1 MAKDTFS
8 FMDAEAKLP
17 IEDTAS
23 EYYVYTD
30 KNGKSTAIL
39 PQDLTDAQMK
49 AFADSDEDY
58 PTFSVYNGKVSVT
71 GSGNYLNSDIVD
83 SVSKTLQD
91 YYKGV
96 DLANEQV
103 AENFQKTLD
112 EVNAQVKSQLQYQ
125 DYMDFLDKTGF
136 SDDAYRNYALA
147 VQETDPKTTTNIMKS
162 KKKFIG
168 LKKDGTLTT
177 KDEAMTPEEWIGY
190 WKANYNPEERAQL
203 WMDSAEAL
211 ARASNG
217 DGNDNDLYAALPYLI
232 MGHSEGVNFPAGAI
246 NTLNPFDES
255 GLDVSKDW
263 ENAKVS
269 TPLYGFEDTN
279 DLSVFTQAFIR
290 QLGMRGLEIASDVLT
305 FDNPWSELGAT
316 NGAQYFG
323 IDDWDDSDLQKM
335 SREDYQDYA
344 SMAREAV
351 KEGYDTYDKMKDEYG
366 EVLAKKLWVVY
377 SFSKT
382 DPRAVGGGRVLD
394 TIRNENGDVV
404 AEEGDYPG
412 YKTYQDFQSRL
423 SEWRENRGGFESWKD
438 ENVDAMNKY
447 VNQMAVYSPGFATA
461 GTVAGQI
468 ASFVAEQA
476 ALSALTGGALSAS
489 NVAATL
495 ANAGWKLGANA
506 INYTKIGQRIAAKV
520 PALANALNAMAT
532 STAATAAGLKQGYK
546 IGKATLAASD
556 ATKAAQAIYTLG
568 SIGNW
573 AIREV
578 GEDALRG
585 LVDDAVM
592 KNSFDS
598 QGNLDVNKLIENVYM
613 NAVMY
618 GAAKGVGKA
627 LGGIGSL
634 VNLAGTKSIDGV
646 ELNTTQRYQLNLF
659 QKALD
664 DQNSRIQFRGWNED
678 GHPVITTYG
687 RTKILDQLAPSG
699 ETAKAVEDITGTAA
713 PTAARSIENIIND
726 ENVPDDIK
734 QKITETVDESKI
746 DTSDPK
752 WKEDIQTRL
761 QEKLSDDE
769 IRQAFPDGTIKV
781 GDDTIKVDTK
791 EFTSGDVNRVSGKEF
806 ATMDDAI
813 EGLRTARKTSD
824 FARSIN
830 GILRQSI
837 DFAKNFKNAV
847 QDFADANNMT
857 VKDVMV
863 EIRNSRLAGEE
874 TIPGLKDL
882 WYENWKPIQ
891 DKLLDL
897 QEQLTG
903 IRPISHDFYFR
914 DMLEGTFNPSAS
926 GAYSIN
932 NSSVIDMLGGDA
944 DFDLSASST
953 ARNTGKLAD
962 IASDKLEYDPEV
974 LAREFVASR
983 MQTIWQSD
991 DMGKIFAT
999 MQDAHEAGEY
1009 NFTEAQAAKSVGAT
1023 ERVSREVENSDGV
1036 KEIQNLANVSELGD
1050 EFAEVKVGDTPES
1063 TIKDIDA
1070 KIKAEKDNIK
1080 TIKEE
1085 TTYKWEEDG
1094 KTVKKTLDDNIKD
1107 TEKQLAEQ
1115 QAEVDSFAPKTDAS
1129 EVTKMDYKTRND
1141 LAKSYADKHPEYI
1154 VAYRRQP
1161 KGVDKWYSNGTGT
1174 RAGDLDDF
1182 SSYGSDKGDLTDA
1195 VWLTTDEK
1203 WASSKSKAS
1212 AGHYNGE
1219 PDQTVVVLLPKSLI
1233 ADGGGEQP
1241 LAPKGEG
1248 EFTDSWGNDRYTI
1261 RGFSEANEGKIVQ
1274 TRGTESEGW
1283 YKAREANEAAGR
1295 TPVTD
1300 AMRYRLNPDF
1310 YEKTELV
1317 LFRDTQ
1323 PDVIE
1328 NSNKLILEEY
1338 NSKHKVENEFFAKK
1352 AQRSVDETQ
1361 SVLDGL
1367 LAQKQKLDDAEANLK
1382 NLQEMKK
1389 KLQNTKTVEEAE
1401 QVIDEEELKRA
1412 AEVDKKTMVNAQ
1424 NTFNKSAKKSN
1435 AAELISK
1442 NSGYSMRGQRVNP
1455 SAKPIGV
1462 NYMPG
1467 NPFGKWGSAVNDNYI
1482 KGNSIEME
1490 FTAYK
1495 ADGTPFVRKITA
1507 YNGGYKMYAEAGS
1520 FARNVIVDVRN
1531 GASLW
1536 DAIYKQVYDNGFF
1549 IEPSNNQ
1556 RAKYGALTIKEQ
1568 AAKVT
1573 DKFMDK
1579 MLNDKRFAHV
1589 FNDDGTVKSTDGLT
1603 AMLTTRFRSQGIS
1616 DFTKF
1621 LRKSNFDSF
1630 TKGEQK
1636 WLNSRMYEMTASVN
1650 KNTFKKIVN
1659 WLIQGS
1665 MALRY
1670 KSTMG
1675 WNLKNGQLQLT
1686 ECQRTFTAN
1695 KIGDFGSTLKRLA
1708 TDKDF
1713 RANVSDRTYI
1723 LAADSAGAGFSKQE
1737 LDMIADTFTKLGSES
1752 VINEYG
1758 IVTNI
1763 DKIKAK
1769 YKDFNDSLLASPQG
1783 GEYAKNYIMIA
1794 GFTAAGERAGLSGA
1808 ELDSYVRNRFNVEA
1822 LAGTQLG
1829 KIGLTD
1835 SRIGQFTFMYLGFPI
1850 RELTLQA
1857 HLIKGG
1863 GTVGGKGFKKALGS
1877 LDYIAKML
1885 GAKGAMWAMEAP
1897 WGYTLLDQVGLD
1909 PFGVIGQYDPIQT
1922 DWEDREPGWRW
1933 GDLAVQ
1939 YNPFL
1944 QGAMTSV
1951 VSDIYMAYRA
1961 AEEEARAEY
1970 REEHNGSTEG
1980 FEWSMFEDGADSLE
1994 GILKG
1999 LSPVGEQALGFIPG
2013 RTFYQRIEGELQDA
2027 QRGYHISQ
2035 SGNRLYEANT
2045 DPGNILW
2052 GMIAGRRNTTNAQDY
2067 YQTANPIRGAIEGG
2081 WGGLGQQM
2089 ERGFGSLNP
2098 FRSFREFDPIDSD
2111 TYTDWFNGSYAD
2123 QQNWNTGVYAFREEA
2138 QQIKDK
2144 YDKYISEGK
2153 EINSQN
2159 ARENELADLRN
2170 RVEKFVKAYTD
2181 KHPEGIS
2188 YSKQNQLINI
2198 LNLGDYQSSLDEAV
2212 EEASGNVDYSDW
2224 DAAQNRYM
2232 QGNFPT
2238 PYGLRQTKEGENVYG
2253 QSPQLQQILSQQRYG
2268 IASDV
2273 APTIKQMY
2281 NSQKFDTPLGNMTM
2295 KDYHDRVY
2303 AQLQD
2308 EWNKG
2313 KTDYDKV
2320 TKIQEEYLAQISKNV
2335 IQPILNT
2342 YGSSVLS
2349 AGKSSDIMQEFG
2361 KMLYSMVP
2369 SDDYR
2374 IDNKGKKIY
2383 KSTPYMTID
2392 IPKWLNKNFKAYSSS
2407 VNTTN
2412 QKTKDR
2418 LESIRSSIDQ
2428 GHASTAISK
2437 AKALVDDIGK
2447 GKASVSREELEW
2459 LQGVLND

>member
-71 GSGNYLNSDIVD
+71 GSGNYLDSDIVD

-91 YYKGV
+91 YYKGAN
-96 DLANEQV
+96 LANEQV

-136 SDDAYRNYALA
+136 SDDAYRNYSLA
-147 VQETDPKTTTNIMKS
+147 VQETDPKTTTNVRKS
-162 KKKFIG
+162 TKKFRG
-168 LKKDGTLTT
+168 VKKDGSITAE
-177 KDEAMTPEEWIGY
+177 DEAMTPEQWLDY
-190 WKANYNPEERAQL
+190 WKKNYNPEERAQL

-232 MGHSEGVNFPAGAI
+232 MGHSEGVNFPAGVI

-290 QLGMRGLEIASDVLT
+290 QLGMRGLEIASDILT
-305 FDNPWSELGAT
+305 FDNPWSEFGAT

-323 IDDWDDSDLQKM
+323 IDDWKDSDLEKWA
-335 SREDYQDYA
+335 REDYQLYA
-344 SMAREAV
+344 DFAHDLVE
-351 KEGYDTYDKMKDEYG
+351 KGYDTYDKMKKYFGVDTLKEKLEDSGTDDENRK
-366 EVLAKKLWVVY
+366 VLEDLLKDSEKQAKRYWIAY
-377 SFSKT
+377 TFSKV

-394 TIRNENGDVV
+394 TIRNEDGDVV

-423 SEWRENRGGFESWKD
+423 ADWRENRGGFEQWKD

-461 GTVAGQI
+461 GIVGGQI

-713 PTAARSIENIIND
+713 PTVARTIENIIND

-734 QKITETVDESKI
+734 QKITEAVDESKI

-847 QDFADANNMT
+847 QDFAEANNMT

-1050 EFAEVKVGDTPES
+1050 EFAEVKVDPETSKKLKDAKTPEE
-1063 TIKDIDA
+1063 I
-1070 KIKAEKDNIK
+1070 
-1080 TIKEE
+1080 
-1085 TTYKWEEDG
+1085 
-1094 KTVKKTLDDNIKD
+1094 
-1107 TEKQLAEQ
+1107 
-1115 QAEVDSFAPKTDAS
+1115 
-1129 EVTKMDYKTRND
+1129 
-1141 LAKSYADKHPEYI
+1141 
-1154 VAYRRQP
+1154 
-1161 KGVDKWYSNGTGT
+1161 
-1174 RAGDLDDF
+1174 
-1182 SSYGSDKGDLTDA
+1182 
-1195 VWLTTDEK
+1195 
-1203 WASSKSKAS
+1203 
-1212 AGHYNGE
+1212 
-1219 PDQTVVVLLPKSLI
+1219 
-1233 ADGGGEQP
+1233 
-1241 LAPKGEG
+1241 
-1248 EFTDSWGNDRYTI
+1248 
-1261 RGFSEANEGKIVQ
+1261 
-1274 TRGTESEGW
+1274 
-1283 YKAREANEAAGR
+1283 EAAER
-1295 TPVTD
+1295 
-1300 AMRYRLNPDF
+1300 A
-1310 YEKTELV
+1310 
-1317 LFRDTQ
+1317 
-1323 PDVIE
+1323 
-1328 NSNKLILEEY
+1328 
-1338 NSKHKVENEFFAKK
+1338 
-1352 AQRSVDETQ
+1352 
-1361 SVLDGL
+1361 
-1367 LAQKQKLDDAEANLK
+1367 
-1382 NLQEMKK
+1382 
-1389 KLQNTKTVEEAE
+1389 
-1401 QVIDEEELKRA
+1401 IDEEELKQA

-1424 NTFNKSAKKSN
+1424 KRFNESAKKSN

-1442 NSGYSMRGQRVNP
+1442 NSGYSMRGQRINP
-1455 SAKPIGV
+1455 DYKPVGV

-1490 FTAYK
+1490 LTAYK

-1556 RAKYGALTIKEQ
+1556 RVKYGALTIKEQ

-1579 MLNDKRFAHV
+1579 MLNDRRFAHV
-1589 FNDDGTVKSTDGLT
+1589 FNDDGTVKSTDGLM

-1897 WGYTLLDQVGLD
+1897 WGYTLLDQIGID

-1933 GDLAVQ
+1933 ADLAMQ

-1951 VSDIYMAYRA
+1951 VTDIYMVYRA

-1980 FEWSMFEDGADSLE
+1980 FEWSMFEDGAASLD

-1999 LSPVGEQALGFIPG
+1999 LSPVGEQALGFVPG

-2067 YQTANPIRGAIEGG
+2067 YQTANPIRGAIERG

-2253 QSPQLQQILSQQRYG
+2253 QSPQLQQVLSQQRYG

-2281 NSQKFDTPLGNMTM
+2281 NSQKFETPLGDMTM
-2295 KDYHDRVY
+2295 KDYHDKVY

-2308 EWNKG
+2308 EWNKE

-2392 IPKWLNKNFKAYSSS
+2392 IPKWLNKNFKSYASN
-2407 VNTTN
+2407 VNVTN
-2412 QKTKDR
+2412 RETKDR
-2418 LESIRSSIDQ
+2418 LASIRDSLDL
-2428 GHASTAISK
+2428 GHTSTAISK
-2437 AKALVDDIGK
+2437 ARTLIDDIGK

-2459 LQGVLND
+2459 LQGVIND